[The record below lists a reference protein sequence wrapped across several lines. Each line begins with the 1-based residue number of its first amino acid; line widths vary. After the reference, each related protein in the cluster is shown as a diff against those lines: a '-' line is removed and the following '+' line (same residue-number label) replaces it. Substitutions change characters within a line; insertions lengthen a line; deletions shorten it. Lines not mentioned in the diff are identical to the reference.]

1 MTIKKQEAA
10 MNLVHKIENWG
21 DTHHPK
27 ILDLVRIALGIF
39 LLLKGIAFMENTAYL
54 KSLIDSQDVIDL
66 SPTVLMILVYYVT
79 FAHMVGG
86 VLIALGILTRL
97 ASIIQIPIV
106 VGAVF
111 LTGIFQEPIN
121 AMMWPSVTALIL
133 LVLFTIIGSGPISLD
148 KYLSE

>member
-1 MTIKKQEAA
+1 

-27 ILDLVRIALGIF
+27 ILDLVRIALGVF

-54 KSLIDSQDVIDL
+54 KNIIDSQDVIDL
-66 SPTVLMILVYYVT
+66 SPIVLIILVYYVT

-86 VLIALGILTRL
+86 ILIALGILTRL

-106 VGAVF
+106 LGAVF
-111 LTGIFQEPIN
+111 LTSIFQEPIN
-121 AMMWPSVTALIL
+121 TMAWPSITALIL
-133 LVLFTIIGSGPISLD
+133 LVLFTILGSGPISLD

>member
-1 MTIKKQEAA
+1 

-27 ILDLVRIALGIF
+27 ALDLIRIALGVF
-39 LLLKGIAFMENTAYL
+39 LLLKGVAFMENTTYL
-54 KSLIDSQDVIDL
+54 KHLIDDQNIIDL
-66 SPTVLMILVYYVT
+66 SPDVLIVLVYYVT
-79 FAHMVGG
+79 FAHLVGG

-106 VGAVF
+106 LGAVF

-121 AMMWPSVTALIL
+121 TMAWPSVTALIL
-133 LVLFTIIGSGPISLD
+133 LVVFTVLGSGPISLD

>member
-1 MTIKKQEAA
+1 

>member
-1 MTIKKQEAA
+1 

-27 ILDLVRIALGIF
+27 ILDLVRIALGVF
-39 LLLKGIAFMENTAYL
+39 LLLKGIVFMENTAYL
-54 KSLIDSQDVIDL
+54 KNIIESQNVIDL
-66 SPTVLMILVYYVT
+66 SPIVLIILVYYVT

-86 VLIALGILTRL
+86 ILIALGILTRL
-97 ASIIQIPIV
+97 AAIIQIPIV
-106 VGAVF
+106 LGAVF

-121 AMMWPSVTALIL
+121 TMAWPSITALIL
-133 LVLFTIIGSGPISLD
+133 LVLFTILGSGPISLD

>member
-1 MTIKKQEAA
+1 

-27 ILDLVRIALGIF
+27 ILDFVRIALGVF
-39 LLLKGIAFMENTAYL
+39 LLLKGIAFMENTSYL
-54 KSLIDSQDVIDL
+54 KSLIDSQDVVDL
-66 SPTVLMILVYYVT
+66 SPLVLMILVYYVT

-86 VLIALGILTRL
+86 ILIALGILTRL

-106 VGAVF
+106 LGAVF

-121 AMMWPSVTALIL
+121 AMAWPSITALIL

>member
-1 MTIKKQEAA
+1 

-27 ILDLVRIALGIF
+27 ILDLVRIALGVF

-54 KSLIDSQDVIDL
+54 KNIIDSQDVIDL
-66 SPTVLMILVYYVT
+66 SPIVLIILVYYVT

-86 VLIALGILTRL
+86 ILIALGILTRL

-106 VGAVF
+106 LGAVF
-111 LTGIFQEPIN
+111 LTSIFQEPIN
-121 AMMWPSVTALIL
+121 TMAWPSITALVL
-133 LVLFTIIGSGPISLD
+133 LVLFTILGSGPISLD

>member
-1 MTIKKQEAA
+1 

-27 ILDLVRIALGIF
+27 ILDLVRIALGVF

-54 KSLIDSQDVIDL
+54 KNIIDSQDVIDL
-66 SPTVLMILVYYVT
+66 SPIVLIILVYYVT

-86 VLIALGILTRL
+86 ILIALGILTRL

-106 VGAVF
+106 LGAVF
-111 LTGIFQEPIN
+111 LTSIFQEAIN
-121 AMMWPSVTALIL
+121 AMAWPSITALIL
-133 LVLFTIIGSGPISLD
+133 LVLFTILGSGPISLD

>member
-1 MTIKKQEAA
+1 

-27 ILDLVRIALGIF
+27 ALDVVRIALGVF

-54 KSLIDSQDVIDL
+54 KSLIDNQDVIDL
-66 SPTVLMILVYYVT
+66 TPGVLMALVYYVT

-86 VLIALGILTRL
+86 VLIAVGILTRL
-97 ASIIQIPIV
+97 GCIIQIPIV
-106 VGAVF
+106 LGAVF

-121 AMMWPSVTALIL
+121 AMAWPSIVALIL
-133 LVLFTIIGSGPISLD
+133 LVVFMILGSGPISLD
-148 KYLSE
+148 KYLSEKS

>member
-1 MTIKKQEAA
+1 

-27 ILDLVRIALGIF
+27 ILDLVRIALGVF
-39 LLLKGIAFMENTAYL
+39 LLLKGIVFMENTAYL
-54 KSLIDSQDVIDL
+54 KNIIDSQNVIDL
-66 SPTVLMILVYYVT
+66 SPIVLIILVYYVT

-86 VLIALGILTRL
+86 ILIALGILTRL

-106 VGAVF
+106 LGAVF
-111 LTGIFQEPIN
+111 LTSIFQEPIN
-121 AMMWPSVTALIL
+121 TMAWPSITALIL
-133 LVLFTIIGSGPISLD
+133 LVLFTILGSGPISLD

>member
-1 MTIKKQEAA
+1 

-21 DTHHPK
+21 DAHHPK
-27 ILDLVRIALGIF
+27 ALDLIRIALGVF
-39 LLLKGIAFMENTAYL
+39 LLLKGVAFFENTTYL
-54 KSLIDSQDVIDL
+54 KHLIDDQNIIDL
-66 SPTVLMILVYYVT
+66 SPYVLVVLVYYVT
-79 FAHMVGG
+79 FAHLVGG

-106 VGAVF
+106 LGAVF

-121 AMMWPSVTALIL
+121 TMAWPSVTALIL
-133 LVLFTIIGSGPISLD
+133 LVVFTVLGSGPISLD